1 MSKSPRPH
9 DSGTL
14 VNLEPAPGA
23 VSDEEVV
30 EVVVGVGVLG
40 LQREDAR
47 VGRRVELDDGLHG
60 QRTVDEVGRL
70 VVHVLDAD
78 DDALVVRV

>member
-14 VNLEPAPGA
+14 VNLEPAAGA